1 MGRDGLGEF
10 EHLVLL
16 AILRLADDAYGVPVV
31 EEISRRTDRKVARA
45 SVYVALRRLEK
56 KALIEYEL
64 SAPTP
69 ERGGRAKK
77 YFRLTEKGLS
87 LVRASR
93 QDLFSMWDGL
103 EDVVSES

>member
-16 AILRLADDAYGVPVV
+16 AILRLKEDAYGVPVV
-31 EEISRRTDRKVARA
+31 EEIGRRTERSVSRA

-56 KALIEYEL
+56 KDLVRSDL
-64 SAPTP
+64 STPTP

-77 YFRLTEKGLS
+77 YFRLTQRGLA
-87 LVRASR
+87 LVRDSR
-93 QDLFSMWDGL
+93 RDLFSMWDGI
-103 EDVVSES
+103 ESVMGES